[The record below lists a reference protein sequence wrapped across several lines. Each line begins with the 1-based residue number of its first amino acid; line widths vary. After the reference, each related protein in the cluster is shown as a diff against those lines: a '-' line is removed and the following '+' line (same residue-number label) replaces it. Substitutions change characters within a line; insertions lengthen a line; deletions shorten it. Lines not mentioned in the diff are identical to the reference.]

1 MTTGSGGTLTKRV
14 LVDLSHAIEQFAL
27 AAEPGE
33 PLIVVAL
40 FQKASYFARER
51 DVYGDIAQQ
60 AAMTIVAVAE
70 DFAPEVPPGVHLQLI
85 AQSDPLA
92 REWSVTVLGAHG
104 GATLVALD
112 QETVSGDAPTL
123 EQGRQF
129 HGRWSFRRDD
139 AYREIVR
146 LRTELRLPPSAV
158 AEIDTVLQAVVAEPE
173 PARQQWW
180 DGPLRLLAD
189 RVESAVRSRD
199 RTQAALAVAQAGS
212 SERDPRTGLLTAA
225 YLERWTAGLGYG
237 TLPIGLVALRVL
249 DIAAVRESY
258 GMRAEMASLA
268 VLATILQGLAG
279 PADRVFRMGREDFLL
294 VLPGRRD
301 DDVLALTR
309 EITARTTRIE
319 EQYPFVT
326 LETAVTATV
335 TRDRPLPIG
344 RLFHDLDRRSAGE
357 MSLPG

>member
-33 PLIVVAL
+33 PLAVIAL
-40 FQKASYFARER
+40 FQKSSYFARER
-51 DVYGDIAQQ
+51 DVYGDIAQR
-60 AAMTIVAVAE
+60 ANVTLVAVAE
-70 DFAPEVPPGVHLQLI
+70 DSPPDVPPGVRPQLL
-85 AQSDPLA
+85 ARSDPLA

-104 GATLVALD
+104 GASLVAID
-112 QETVSGDAPTL
+112 QETVTGDAPTL

-129 HGRWSFRRDD
+129 TGRWSFRRDD
-139 AYREIVR
+139 AYREVVR
-146 LRTELRLPPSAV
+146 LRSELRLPPAAV
-158 AEIDTVLQAVVAEPE
+158 AELDTVLQSVVAEPE
-173 PARQQWW
+173 PPRQEWW

-189 RVESAVRSRD
+189 RVENAVRSRD
-199 RTQAALAVAQAGS
+199 RTQAELAVARAGS
-212 SERDPRTGLLTAA
+212 NERDPRTGLLTTA
-225 YLERWTAGLGYG
+225 YLERWTAGLGSG

-268 VLATILQGLAG
+268 VLATVLQGLAG
-279 PADRVFRMGREDFLL
+279 PADRVIRTGREDFLL

-301 DDVLALTR
+301 DDILALTR
-309 EITARTTRIE
+309 EIAVRTTRIE

-326 LETAVTATV
+326 LETAVTGTV
-335 TRDRPLPIG
+335 TRERPLPIG
-344 RLFHDLDRRSAGE
+344 QLFRDLSRRGPV
-357 MSLPG
+357 SLPAG